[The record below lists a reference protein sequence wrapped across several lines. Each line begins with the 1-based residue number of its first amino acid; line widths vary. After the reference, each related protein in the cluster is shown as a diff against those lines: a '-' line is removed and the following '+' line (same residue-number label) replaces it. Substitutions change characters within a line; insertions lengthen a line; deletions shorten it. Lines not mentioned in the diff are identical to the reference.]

1 MLYLPNTQLNFIS
14 FKFII
19 QNFQEQGDYH
29 NNRNSS
35 QNYNVILTKIKM
47 KSMEQKIDFIII
59 YYSNNWQHIQIHV
72 SKKVKN

>member
-19 QNFQEQGDYH
+19 QNFQEKGDYH

-59 YYSNNWQHIQIHV
+59 YYSNNW
-72 SKKVKN
+72 

>member
-1 MLYLPNTQLNFIS
+1 MNHILLISIVVCYISLTHNQNFIS

-59 YYSNNWQHIQIHV
+59 YYSNNW
-72 SKKVKN
+72 